1 MLVFPLFYSIKNLIM
16 NQNNCKKV
24 KFIDEEFANQ
34 YIQKLNKTSKRRLK
48 PVRAY
53 LCEKCLTWHITSIE
67 SISPKLP
74 KIEQERLLAK
84 EQKRKEYER
93 KGIEIAKQKQDE
105 KYNKLNN
112 KYNLLHQ
119 SNKKLKEEYLL
130 FKISVAILIM

>member
-1 MLVFPLFYSIKNLIM
+1 M

-67 SISPKLP
+67 SISSKLP

-84 EQKRKEYER
+84 EQKQKEYER

>member
-1 MLVFPLFYSIKNLIM
+1 M

-34 YIQKLNKTSKRRLK
+34 YIQKLQKTSKRKLK
-48 PVRAY
+48 PVRTY

-67 SISPKLP
+67 SISFKLP
-74 KIEQERLLAK
+74 KLEQERLLAK
-84 EQKRKEYER
+84 EQKQKEYEQ
-93 KGIEIAKQKQDE
+93 KGIEIAKQKQEE

-130 FKISVAILIM
+130 FKISVSILIM

>member
-1 MLVFPLFYSIKNLIM
+1 M

-34 YIQKLNKTSKRRLK
+34 YIQKLQKTSNRKLK

-67 SISPKLP
+67 TISSKLP
-74 KIEQERLLAK
+74 KLEQDRLLAK
-84 EQKRKEYER
+84 EQKQKEYEQ
-93 KGIEIAKQKQDE
+93 KGIEIAKQKQEE

-130 FKISVAILIM
+130 FKISVSILIM

>member
-1 MLVFPLFYSIKNLIM
+1 M

-34 YIQKLNKTSKRRLK
+34 YIHKLNKTSKRRLK

-53 LCEKCLTWHITSIE
+53 LCEKCLTWHISSIE
-67 SISPKLP
+67 SISSKLP

-84 EQKRKEYER
+84 EQKQKEYEQ